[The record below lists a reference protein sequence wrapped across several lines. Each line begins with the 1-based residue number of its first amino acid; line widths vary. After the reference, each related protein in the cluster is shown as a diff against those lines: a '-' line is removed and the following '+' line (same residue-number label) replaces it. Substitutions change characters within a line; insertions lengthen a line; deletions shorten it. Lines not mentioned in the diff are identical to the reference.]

1 MKYTLLKYTGQWF
14 SMNSESCTTITN
26 TNSRTFSSPRKRS
39 SRLTSCHSPFSAPLS
54 LWQLLI
60 CSVPID
66 LPILNISHKWN
77 HTPRILSCPTSFTL
91 VLTFIHDVAR
101 KCIYSFLRLHNDSS
115 DTPCFVH
122 LFLSRW
128 TCGFQFLCWG
138 YKWSGYEYWCTS
150 FSVDGCFSILL
161 G

>member
-26 TNSRTFSSPRKRS
+26 TNSRTFSSPLKRS
-39 SRLTSCHSPFSAPLS
+39 STLTCCHSPFSAPLS

-77 HTPRILSCPTSFTL
+77 HTPCSLVCPTSFTL
-91 VLTFIHDVAR
+91 VLTFIHAVAC
-101 KCIYSFLRLHNDSS
+101 KCIYSFLRLDNDSS

-128 TCGFQFLCWG
+128 TCGFQFLC
-138 YKWSGYEYWCTS
+138 
-150 FSVDGCFSILL
+150 
-161 G
+161 